1 MCVCVCVRAC
11 ACVCVCVCVCVCMR
25 VRACACV
32 PQVCHPTAVDRLL
45 PLAYAPTPALTTAAD
60 PAEV

>member
-1 MCVCVCVRAC
+1 MCVLAYVCDRARTSVCVR
-11 ACVCVCVCVCVCMR
+11 VRVR
-25 VRACACV
+25 VRACVCV